1 MTILTVYLLILIPLQ
16 LIMWGAVAYG
26 QKNISKQKKLLKEM
40 IDNHNEIYPNNQ
52 YKEPHNNKSSDGEDK

>member
-1 MTILTVYLLILIPLQ
+1 MTILTVYLIILIPLQ

-52 YKEPHNNKSSDGEDK
+52 YKDDE